1 MNCYL
6 SWNLK
11 DMTNISAEKLQRN
24 LAQQVAYLD
33 LYRSELTK
41 EAYRFNIAS
50 ILKYASVHKASFGN
64 DALSKKATECLI
76 VFLHAVAL
84 RQQAFFTPSDSENSV
99 HSKGCRNLHRLML
112 ENVKATMRYIDYS
125 VLLKRAHG
133 EIDINQM
140 FSLREE
146 LYNKVFP
153 EETIVDV
160 CSKESINDSFFS
172 IVDHENSADESFAGY
187 DVQNICHLDS
197 SVCELLSAKCCSLED
212 FGESEYGILGSIMG
226 SLETPF
232 LKHSGNYYSFVTR
245 FSLNKIHE
253 KLSSVFPEEEEE
265 EFEEEKPEEE
275 KSEEVLVEPE
285 ESYEPYVDDEPE
297 EPAEPEVCDD
307 ESQGLAETDPEEYN
321 SFAPYEES
329 EVAPEVE
336 DEEIDG
342 EPNEVEAEEELEE
355 EPEEESSDDE
365 IPWDEDAEEPSEEET
380 EPEEDN
386 IYEDAI
392 EDEDDIDPFEFFEE
406 EELEEAPEEVKEE
419 EEEDEDPYNGSLF
432 DDIDS
437 EPEPEE
443 EAHIVEESVSEEG
456 PAVDEADQE
465 KEAHIVEESSLE
477 EEPAVDESI
486 SEQEESVVDE
496 PAQVEEEPT
505 PESEPEPELTP
516 EVEPEPQPVE
526 EPVPEEE
533 PAPEPQPVPEPVPE
547 PEEESAPT
555 PEPVPAPEPQPVPES
570 APAQEPAP
578 TPEPVSTPVPEE
590 PLLLLDTITKSFTK
604 ENSLTT
610 FASQHNHEQRKEISN
625 YIDSA
630 WQACIK
636 DGHDKMFTI
645 PESTISVIIFKAS
658 RDPMLQMQ
666 RRQNVGALMYLNQ
679 KDSWDA
685 LELPINENGAL
696 LEPTFTTI
704 TKRSFTDWQWRI
716 VENIG
721 MRMLERRKK

>member
-33 LYRSELTK
+33 LYRNELTK

-146 LYNKVFP
+146 LYNQVFP

-172 IVDHENSADESFAGY
+172 IVDHENSTDESFVGY

-197 SVCELLSAKCCSLED
+197 SVCELLSAQCCSLED

-253 KLSSVFPEEEEE
+253 KLSPMFPEEEEE
-265 EFEEEKPEEE
+265 EFEEEK
-275 KSEEVLVEPE
+275 SEEFLVEPE
-285 ESYEPYVDDEPE
+285 ESYEPCADDGSE
-297 EPAEPEVCDD
+297 EMAESDSE
-307 ESQGLAETDPEEYN
+307 QYN

-365 IPWDEDAEEPSEEET
+365 IPWDEEAEESPEEES

-406 EELEEAPEEVKEE
+406 EELEEEAPEEVKEE
-419 EEEDEDPYNGSLF
+419 EEEDPYNGSLF

-443 EAHIVEESVSEEG
+443 EAHIVEESVPEEG
-456 PAVDEADQE
+456 PV
-465 KEAHIVEESSLE
+465 VEESAPE
-477 EEPAVDESI
+477 EEA
-486 SEQEESVVDE
+486 VVDE
-496 PAQVEEEPT
+496 PAPVEEEP
-505 PESEPEPELTP
+505 EPEPELTP
-516 EVEPEPQPVE
+516 EVEPEPEPQPVE
-526 EPVPEEE
+526 EPVPEVESV
-533 PAPEPQPVPEPVPE
+533 PAPQPESEVELTPEPQPEPQPEPTPE
-547 PEEESAPT
+547 PEPAE
-555 PEPVPAPEPQPVPES
+555 EPVPAPEPE
-570 APAQEPAP
+570 P

-610 FASQHNHEQRKEISN
+610 FASQHNYEQRKEISN

-704 TKRSFTDWQWRI
+704 TKRSFTDWQWKI

>member
-24 LAQQVAYLD
+24 LSQQVAYLD
-33 LYRSELTK
+33 LYRNELTK

-50 ILKYASVHKASFGN
+50 LLKYASLHKASFGN

-76 VFLHAVAL
+76 VFLHAIAL
-84 RQQAFFTPSDSENSV
+84 RQQAFFTPSDAENSV

-133 EIDINQM
+133 ELDINQM
-140 FSLREE
+140 FVLREE
-146 LYNKVFP
+146 LYNQVFP

-172 IVDHENSADESFAGY
+172 IVDCENSDHVSFSGY
-187 DVQNICHLDS
+187 DVQNICHLDAS
-197 SVCELLSAKCCSLED
+197 LCELLSARCCSLED
-212 FGESEYGILGSIMG
+212 FEESEYGVLGSIMG

-232 LKHSGNYYSFVTR
+232 LKYQGSYYSFVTR
-245 FSLNKIHE
+245 FSLNRIHD
-253 KLSSVFPEEEEE
+253 KLSPLFPEEEEKL
-265 EFEEEKPEEE
+265 EEKPEEE
-275 KSEEVLVEPE
+275 PETVAVVEPE
-285 ESYEPYVDDEPE
+285 P
-297 EPAEPEVCDD
+297 EPEVVPIV
-307 ESQGLAETDPEEYN
+307 EPEPDPEEYN
-321 SFAPYEES
+321 SFAPYEEA

-336 DEEIDG
+336 DEETEG

-355 EPEEESSDDE
+355 DLEETSEVEDE
-365 IPWDEDAEEPSEEET
+365 IPWEEEADEPSEEA
-380 EPEEDN
+380 EPEEDD
-386 IYEDAI
+386 IYKDAI
-392 EDEDDIDPFEFFEE
+392 EDEDELDPFELFE
-406 EELEEAPEEVKEE
+406 EELEEETPEEVKE

-437 EPEPEE
+437 EPELSEDAEPEAASEPAVEEASFVEGPASVETLPEPEE
-443 EAHIVEESVSEEG
+443 EAEPEPV
-456 PAVDEADQE
+456 VDEATS
-465 KEAHIVEESSLE
+465 EAEPIVAPIPQPETESQ
-477 EEPAVDESI
+477 P
-486 SEQEESVVDE
+486 
-496 PAQVEEEPT
+496 
-505 PESEPEPELTP
+505 EPEP
-516 EVEPEPQPVE
+516 VSEPQPA
-526 EPVPEEE
+526 
-533 PAPEPQPVPEPVPE
+533 PAPEPQPEVATE
-547 PEEESAPT
+547 
-555 PEPVPAPEPQPVPES
+555 
-570 APAQEPAP
+570 
-578 TPEPVSTPVPEE
+578 PEPVSAKIPDE
-590 PLLLLDTITKSFTK
+590 PLLLLDAITKSFNK
-604 ENSLTT
+604 ENSLTA
-610 FASQHNHEQRKEISN
+610 FASQHNYEQRKEISN

-645 PESTISVIIFKAS
+645 PESTISVVIFKAS
-658 RDPMLQMQ
+658 PDPMLQMQ

-685 LELPINENGAL
+685 LEIPVNENGAL
-696 LEPTFTTI
+696 LEPAFTTI

-721 MRMLERRKK
+721 LKMLERRKK

>member
-172 IVDHENSADESFAGY
+172 IVDHENSTDESFAGY

-197 SVCELLSAKCCSLED
+197 SVCELLSAQCCSLED

-253 KLSSVFPEEEEE
+253 KLSSMFPDEEEE
-265 EFEEEKPEEE
+265 EFE
-275 KSEEVLVEPE
+275 
-285 ESYEPYVDDEPE
+285 
-297 EPAEPEVCDD
+297 
-307 ESQGLAETDPEEYN
+307 DPEEYN

-342 EPNEVEAEEELEE
+342 ETNEVEAEEELEE
-355 EPEEESSDDE
+355 EPEEDSSDDE

-406 EELEEAPEEVKEE
+406 EELEEEAPEEVK

-443 EAHIVEESVSEEG
+443 EAHIVEEPVSG
-456 PAVDEADQE
+456 
-465 KEAHIVEESSLE
+465 
-477 EEPAVDESI
+477 EEPAVDEAT

-496 PAQVEEEPT
+496 PAPVEEEPT

-516 EVEPEPQPVE
+516 EGEPEPEPEPQPVE
-526 EPVPEEE
+526 EPVLEEKPAPASQPESEVEPTPEPQPEPQPEPTPEPAPAEE
-533 PAPEPQPVPEPVPE
+533 PAPAPE
-547 PEEESAPT
+547 PE
-555 PEPVPAPEPQPVPES
+555 
-570 APAQEPAP
+570 P
-578 TPEPVSTPVPEE
+578 TPEPVSTPVPNE